1 MVDTLLIDEKRRAN
15 TFSWP
20 RGEHPHIQDNE
31 KPSLESSDIV
41 KLTSRLKSTPSVS
54 IEPNVSLELTEDL
67 LDQEQQQVE
76 TFDGYLSKAVG
87 SSSMGERV
95 IIHSDEESVEDVL
108 FIDSNDE
115 REDTN
120 EKEIAGSVATKT
132 EPSDNVSH

>member
-1 MVDTLLIDEKRRAN
+1 M
-15 TFSWP
+15 
-20 RGEHPHIQDNE
+20 
-31 KPSLESSDIV
+31 
-41 KLTSRLKSTPSVS
+41 S
-54 IEPNVSLELTEDL
+54 IEPNISLELTEEL

-95 IIHSDEESVEDVL
+95 IIHSDEESVEDLL

-120 EKEIAGSVATKT
+120 EKETAESMATKT
-132 EPSDNVSH
+132 EPSDNVSRES

>member
-1 MVDTLLIDEKRRAN
+1 M
-15 TFSWP
+15 
-20 RGEHPHIQDNE
+20 
-31 KPSLESSDIV
+31 
-41 KLTSRLKSTPSVS
+41 S
-54 IEPNVSLELTEDL
+54 IEPNISLELTEDL

-95 IIHSDEESVEDVL
+95 IIHSDEESVEDLL

-120 EKEIAGSVATKT
+120 GKETAESMATKT
-132 EPSDNVSH
+132 EPSDNVSCES